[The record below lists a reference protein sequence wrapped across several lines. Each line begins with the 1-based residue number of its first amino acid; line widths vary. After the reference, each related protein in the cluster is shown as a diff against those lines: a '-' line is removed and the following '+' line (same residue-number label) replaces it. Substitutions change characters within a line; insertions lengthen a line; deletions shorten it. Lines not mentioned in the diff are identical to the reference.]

1 MKNPKESRSITSGE
15 EALTEKQVK
24 KLINNCTDVEEV
36 ALLSLAITSGMRRA
50 DVVSVKE
57 VNFEPEERSLSYEEK
72 KKDRIKQI
80 HLPQKTVGRLE
91 RWLNSRGS
99 NSKYI
104 FPARQENSSTGHL
117 SGKTAY
123 NILQRNLDKNNID
136 NRPFHALRATCVK
149 LCQKKG
155 WSPEETAKYIGDTV
169 ETIQKHYSTP
179 SREEMKE
186 VTEEKSLGDMV

>member
-1 MKNPKESRSITSGE
+1 MKYPNKSKTSGE
-15 EALTEKQVK
+15 QALTERQVK

-50 DVVSVKE
+50 DIVRVKKN
-57 VNFEPEERSLSYEEK
+57 NFEPEERELSYDEK
-72 KKDRIKQI
+72 KKDRIKII
-80 HLPQKTVGRLE
+80 HLPQKTVGRLQ
-91 RWLNSRGS
+91 RWLNSRAS

-104 FPARQENSSTGHL
+104 FPARQSNSSTGHM

-123 NILQRNLDKNNID
+123 NILQRNLEKNDID

-155 WSPEETAKYIGDTV
+155 WTPEETARYIGDNV
-169 ETIQKHYSTP
+169 ETVQKHYSTP
-179 SREEMKE
+179 SREEMKQ
-186 VTEEKSLGDMV
+186 VSEEKSLGDMV